1 MGTAEHAGDVAPQRD
16 IGGAGRVRDACDL
29 DALSRRAAR
38 RSPIAPGGLF
48 LPGEPAGPPMMRVNV
63 AYLGDPRFARFM
75 REEAGLG

>member
-1 MGTAEHAGDVAPQRD
+1 VGTAEHAGDVAPQRD

-48 LPGEPAGPPMMRVNV
+48 LPGAPAGPPMMRVHM
-63 AYLGDPRFARFM
+63 ASLGDLGFARFM
-75 REEAGLG
+75 QEAGLG